1 MQFADR
7 VRFRE
12 EAGGGLLG
20 GSKWQKGNSLCLG
33 SVKFGVPMALPSCY
47 LILGFWGWSGT

>member
-1 MQFADR
+1 MQLTDR

-20 GSKWQKGNSLCLG
+20 DSEWQKGDSLCLG
-33 SVKFGVPMALPSCY
+33 SVKFGVSIALPS
-47 LILGFWGWSGT
+47 